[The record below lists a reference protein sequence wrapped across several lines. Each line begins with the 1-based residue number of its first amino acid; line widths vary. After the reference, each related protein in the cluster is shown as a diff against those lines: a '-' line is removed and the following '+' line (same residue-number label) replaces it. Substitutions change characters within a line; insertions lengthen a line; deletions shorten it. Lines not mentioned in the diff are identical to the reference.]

1 MIWGRC
7 NQSPRPL
14 ASSSKVKI
22 NKSLSYDVARHRSFI
37 SSSYIMGTKEKKRR
51 RRRILSIDLYS
62 GGGGRLAFEW
72 KEEKEYGSTMRTRPD
87 IAEGSGSEKKKQI
100 KKMDVLF
107 SLLINLILFVR
118 LTVCRQSNAMHL
130 SQQLNAILP
139 SATAAATEESS
150 SCPAPPP
157 PSPSVVVQKNNGTPA
172 AITSE
177 NNGRLPLISSLHSG
191 KLLHARSPQT
201 QDPSVLIARRV
212 MKK

>member
-1 MIWGRC
+1 
-7 NQSPRPL
+7 
-14 ASSSKVKI
+14 
-22 NKSLSYDVARHRSFI
+22 
-37 SSSYIMGTKEKKRR
+37 
-51 RRRILSIDLYS
+51 
-62 GGGGRLAFEW
+62 
-72 KEEKEYGSTMRTRPD
+72 MRTRPD

>member
-1 MIWGRC
+1 MKGGERVDNEDAAGYCGGI
-7 NQSPRPL
+7 
-14 ASSSKVKI
+14 
-22 NKSLSYDVARHRSFI
+22 
-37 SSSYIMGTKEKKRR
+37 
-51 RRRILSIDLYS
+51 RI
-62 GGGGRLAFEW
+62 R
-72 KEEKEYGSTMRTRPD
+72 
-87 IAEGSGSEKKKQI
+87 KKKNN
-100 KKMDVLF
+100 KKNGRP
-107 SLLINLILFVR
+107 LLINLILFVR